1 MCNPTRPLV
10 VIPTYNERDNIAQL
24 IPKILDTDSRLHILI
39 VDDASPDNTAGAV
52 LKLKENGLTSRLF
65 LQSRPGKM
73 GLGKAYVHG
82 LKWGLAKGY
91 NFLIQ
96 MDGDWSHHPRY
107 LERML
112 QLAREADFVIGS
124 RYVSGG
130 GTLHWGAQRRL
141 LSRFASLYSRII
153 LGVDIADFTGG
164 FNGWSGAVL
173 REISLDTLRS
183 DGYSFQIELKYRAH
197 KLGYK
202 HIEFP
207 IIFDERR
214 AGKSK
219 MSTSI
224 ALEACWRVWE
234 LRLIKK
240 MATRRAAAQPKPIVS
255 VTGPTEGKA
264 IEHSPAWL
272 GENRN

>member
-10 VIPTYNERDNIAQL
+10 VIPTYNERDNVAQL
-24 IPKILDTDSRLHILI
+24 IPKILDSDSRLHILV
-39 VDDASPDNTAGAV
+39 VDDGSPDNTAGAV
-52 LKLKENGLTSRLF
+52 LKLRENGCTTRLF

-73 GLGKAYVHG
+73 GLGNAYVHG
-82 LKWGLAKGY
+82 FKWGLAEGY

-112 QLAREADFVIGS
+112 RLAAGADFVIGS

-130 GTLHWGAQRRL
+130 GTLHWGVQRRL
-141 LSRFASLYSRII
+141 LSRFASLYSRLI
-153 LGVDIADFTGG
+153 LGVDFADFTGG
-164 FNGWSGAVL
+164 FNGWSGDIL

-197 KLGYK
+197 QLGYK

-207 IIFDERR
+207 ILFDERR

-219 MSTSI
+219 MSAAI

-234 LRLIKK
+234 LRLIK
-240 MATRRAAAQPKPIVS
+240 R
-255 VTGPTEGKA
+255 
-264 IEHSPAWL
+264 L
-272 GENRN
+272 GNYTTN